1 MTHKFMPTAMKSDD
15 RAAARRLAGWS
26 GAVEARLA
34 VYADLLHR
42 WQKVKN
48 LVGPSTLPEVWM
60 RHFADSAQVAAR
72 APMARTWVDLGSG
85 AGFPGM
91 VTAILAIE
99 RGFGPVHLVEGDRR
113 KCAFLREVSR
123 ETGAKVVVHDRR
135 IEDALPDIAGP
146 IDGVS
151 ARALAPLP
159 ALMRHSE
166 EFLLK
171 GAVAVFL
178 KGQDIADELTQVSS
192 DSRFD
197 FKLVPSLTDPRASIV
212 VVKRA
217 QAG

>member
-1 MTHKFMPTAMKSDD
+1 
-15 RAAARRLAGWS
+15 
-26 GAVEARLA
+26 
-34 VYADLLHR
+34 
-42 WQKVKN
+42 
-48 LVGPSTLPEVWM
+48 M

-72 APMARTWVDLGSG
+72 APLARTWVDLGSG

-178 KGQDIADELTQVSS
+178 KGQDIADELTLASS

-197 FKLVPSLTDPRASIV
+197 FKLVPSLTDPRARIV